1 MASSSQPLQTRLDLE
16 EGGLVRIMGPA
27 KLIVI
32 EGCVRV
38 IGVNI
43 CKGGS
48 IVINRYRS
56 YCIKV
61 LENSIINI
69 ALGEGGSIEKPNPGE
84 EIIDVWE
91 SVARATAEKGGIVI
105 VLGAVESGKTSF
117 STLLSNIA
125 IELGKKPCIV
135 DADVGQGDLAPPT
148 FIGMKCFDKK
158 VFWLREE
165 KADYMKF
172 IGALTPSFAT
182 SMSKVISSTLDL
194 VLKAKSLG
202 GDTII
207 VNTDGWFGDSSS
219 IEYKY
224 ILIKTLSP
232 STVVVL
238 GSELCSAFKAMLRNT
253 SIDVNCLPK
262 PRIVKERSRE
272 DRRDLRKI
280 NYQKWFNNMKRVCI
294 DINNLAI
301 AGSCIFNGAPI
312 PAEELENIEKTL
324 GTKIL
329 YSARYTDFDV
339 VAVSDDVI
347 VPRELLERLE
357 RKIIVVKPS
366 NAKGVISSILDKNL
380 DDVGVAIIDEIDLNN
395 GKICVLTSY
404 TNKIHGLII
413 GKVKLDEQWN
423 DSIRYP
429 KCVI

>member
-1 MASSSQPLQTRLDLE
+1 MSSPSQPLQTRLDLE
-16 EGGLVRIMGPA
+16 KGGLIRIMGPA

-32 EGCVRV
+32 EGCIRV

-48 IVINRYRS
+48 FVINRYRS

-91 SVARATAEKGGIVI
+91 PTARATAEKGGTVV
-105 VLGAVESGKTSF
+105 VLGTIESGKTSF

-125 IELGKKPCIV
+125 IELNKKPCIV
-135 DADVGQGDLAPPT
+135 DTDVGQGDLAPPT

-165 KADYMKF
+165 KADYIKF
-172 IGALTPSFAT
+172 IGSLTPSFAT

-202 GDTII
+202 GDPIV

-232 STVVVL
+232 STVVIL

-253 SIDVNCLPK
+253 DIDVNCLPK

-280 NYQKWFNNMKRVCI
+280 NYQKWFNNMKKVCI

-301 AGSCIFNGAPI
+301 AGACIFNGALV
-312 PAEELENIEKTL
+312 PAEELENIEKIL
-324 GTKIL
+324 GTRIL

-339 VAVSDDVI
+339 IAVPDDII
-347 VPRELLERLE
+347 VPRERLERLE

-380 DDVGVAIIDEIDLNN
+380 NDVGVAIIDEIDLNN
-395 GKICVLTSY
+395 GKICVQTSY
-404 TNKIHGLII
+404 ADEINGLII

-429 KCVI
+429 KCVV